1 MEFKTIRQTAAMGIL
16 NEHRLR
22 VLVSEGRCPGMRA
35 GNRFMVNVT
44 ALAEF
49 LERESQAVCKSDEG
63 EAMSEKY
70 LLNRR
75 GKG

>member
-1 MEFKTIRQTAAMGIL
+1 MPEFKTIRQTAATGIL

-22 VLVSEGRCPGMRA
+22 ILVAEGRCPGMQA

-49 LERESQAVCKSDEG
+49 LESESRAVHKP
-63 EAMSEKY
+63 M
-70 LLNRR
+70 
-75 GKG
+75 KGDK